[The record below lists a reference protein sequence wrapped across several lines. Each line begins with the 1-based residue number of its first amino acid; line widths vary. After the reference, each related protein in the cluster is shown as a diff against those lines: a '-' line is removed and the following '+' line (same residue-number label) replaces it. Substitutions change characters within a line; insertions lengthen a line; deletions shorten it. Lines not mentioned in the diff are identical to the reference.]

1 MQVNNTS
8 LTISFNRRLN
18 QSNRTA
24 VYLISQIRNPV
35 SILIGLDLQPVGY
48 VN

>member
-1 MQVNNTS
+1 MQVNNTG

-35 SILIGLDLQPVGY
+35 SILSATGWLCELV
-48 VN
+48 